1 MSPSQLIHPAAATD
15 ELCINTVRFLAVDAV
30 QQARSGHPGLP
41 LGSAAMAYVLWDR
54 FLKFNPRDPYWPDR
68 DRFVLSAGHGC
79 MMLYA
84 LLHLYGFEVPLEEI
98 KRFRQWG
105 SITPGHPE
113 YGKTPGVE
121 ATTGPLGQGF
131 ANAVGMAIAET
142 ALAARFNRP
151 DHTIVDH
158 STYVVASDGDL
169 MEGVSAEAASLAG
182 HLHLGKLIVLY
193 DDNHISIEGSTKIA
207 FTEDVL
213 GRFSAY
219 HWHVQSVKDGNDMR
233 GVAEAII
240 AAQKETGRPSLIAV
254 RTHIGYGSPN
264 KQDTA
269 GAHGEPL
276 GEEEVLLTKER
287 LGWPLEPTFHIPAEA
302 LEHFRQAVPQGA
314 ARQAEWESRFEA
326 YAREYPELA
335 AEFQRRMR
343 KELPSGWDR
352 DLPIF
357 SPEHGALATR
367 SASGKVL
374 NAIAPRLPEL
384 MGGSGDLAPS
394 TKTLIEG
401 GESFQAENRN
411 GRNLHFGVR
420 EHAMGAI
427 LNGMSY
433 HGGFIPFGA
442 TFLIFSDYMRPP
454 MRLAA
459 MSKLKVIYVFTHDG
473 IGMGEDGPTH
483 QAVEQLLG
491 LRAIPNFLLI
501 RPADANET
509 AAAWRI
515 AIEHQ
520 DGPVALA
527 LCRQNLPVLD
537 PVRYPQIQPGVLRG
551 GYVLAEASNGSSPD
565 LVLVATGSEVHLAL
579 RTQEALTREGVAAR
593 VVSLPSWHLFQG
605 QSETYRTQVLPGGV
619 PLLVLETG
627 VSLGWQ
633 SYFGPGPEIEVM
645 GVDQFGA
652 SAPGEVVMQEY
663 GFNADNVRQRA
674 LALLRRRKGGNHANR
689 HCSGPRRF

>member
-1 MSPSQLIHPAAATD
+1 MSPSHSLGVHQASVLD
-15 ELCINTVRFLAVDAV
+15 ELCINTIRFLAVDAV

-41 LGSAAMAYVLWDR
+41 LGSAAMAYTLWDR
-54 FLKFNPRDPYWPDR
+54 FLKFNPKDPSWPDR

-113 YGKTPGVE
+113 HGKTPGVE

-131 ANAVGMAIAET
+131 ANAVGMAIAEA
-142 ALAARFNRP
+142 ALAARFNQP
-151 DHTIVDH
+151 HFTVVDH
-158 STYVVASDGDL
+158 FTYVIAGDGDL
-169 MEGVSAEAASLAG
+169 MEGVSSEAASLAG
-182 HLHLGKLIVLY
+182 HLKLGKLIVLY
-193 DDNHISIEGSTKIA
+193 DDNHISIEGSTELA

-213 GRFSAY
+213 RRFSAY
-219 HWHVQSVKDGNDMR
+219 GWHVQRVADGNDVHE
-233 GVAEAII
+233 VAGAIV
-240 AAQKETGRPSLIAV
+240 AAQEEADHPSLIAA
-254 RTHIGYGSPN
+254 RTHIGYGSPH

-269 GAHGEPL
+269 EAHGEPL
-276 GEEEVLLTKER
+276 GEKEVLLTKER

-302 LEHFRQAVPQGA
+302 LEHFRQAAPRGA
-314 ARQAEWESRFEA
+314 ARQAKWDSLFEA
-326 YAREYPELA
+326 YARKYPELA
-335 AEFQRRMR
+335 AEFQRRLK
-343 KELPSGWDR
+343 KELPSNWDQ

-374 NAIAPRLPEL
+374 NGIASRLPEL
-384 MGGSGDLAPS
+384 MGGAGDLSPS

-401 GESFQAENRN
+401 GESFQADNRN

-427 LNGMSY
+427 LNGMAY
-433 HGGFIPFGA
+433 HGGFIPYGA

-459 MSKLKVIYVFTHDG
+459 MSRLKVIYVFTHDG
-473 IGMGEDGPTH
+473 IGLGEDGPTH

-501 RPADANET
+501 RPADAHET

-520 DGPVALA
+520 EGPVALV
-527 LCRQNLPVLD
+527 LTRQNLPVLD
-537 PVRYPQIQPGVLRG
+537 LAHYPHVHQGVLRG
-551 GYVLAEASNGSSPD
+551 GYVLAEAPNGSSLD
-565 LVLVATGSEVHLAL
+565 LVLVATGSEVPLAL
-579 RTQEALTREGVAAR
+579 KAQETLAHEGVAAR
-593 VVSLPSWHLFQG
+593 VVSLPCWHLFQE
-605 QSETYRTQVLPGGV
+605 QPEAYRTHVLPADV
-619 PLLVLETG
+619 PILVLETG

-633 SYFGPGPEIEVM
+633 PYFGAGPELEVM
-645 GVDQFGA
+645 GVDRFGA
-652 SAPGEVVMQEY
+652 SAPGEVVMQGY
-663 GFNADNVRQRA
+663 GFNVDNVRQRA
-674 LALLRRRKGGNHANR
+674 LALLKRRKG
-689 HCSGPRRF
+689 

>member
-1 MSPSQLIHPAAATD
+1 MSPSQLIRPAAATD

-30 QQARSGHPGLP
+30 QQASSGHPGLP

-84 LLHLYGFEVPLEEI
+84 LLHLYGFGVPLAEI
-98 KRFRQWG
+98 QRFRQWG

-121 ATTGPLGQGF
+121 ATTGPLGQGV

-142 ALAARFNRP
+142 ALAERFNRP
-151 DHTIVDH
+151 DYTIVDH
-158 STYVVASDGDL
+158 STYVVAGDGDL

-182 HLHLGKLIVLY
+182 HLQLGKLIVLY

-219 HWHVQSVKDGNDMR
+219 HWHVQRVKDGNDMR
-233 GVAEAII
+233 EVAEAII

-276 GEEEVLLTKER
+276 GEKEVLLTKER

-302 LEHFRQAVPQGA
+302 LEHFRQALPRGE

-326 YAREYPELA
+326 YAREHSELA

-343 KELPSGWDR
+343 KELPSGWDQ

-357 SPEHGALATR
+357 SMEHGVLATR

-394 TKTLIEG
+394 TKTLMEG
-401 GESFQAENRN
+401 AESFQADNRN

-459 MSKLKVIYVFTHDG
+459 MGKLKVIYVFTHDG

-515 AIEHQ
+515 AIDHQ

-537 PVRYPQIQPGVLRG
+537 PVHYPHVHQGVLRG
-551 GYVLAEASNGSSPD
+551 GYILAEAPKGSSLD

-579 RTQEALTREGVAAR
+579 RAQETLTREGVAAR

-605 QSETYRTQVLPGGV
+605 QPETYRTQVLPAGV
-619 PLLVLETG
+619 PILVLETG

-633 SYFGPGPEIEVM
+633 SYFGAGPEIEVM

-652 SAPGEVVMQEY
+652 SAPGEVVIQEY
-663 GFNADNVRQRA
+663 GFNEDNVRQRA
-674 LALLRRRKGGNHANR
+674 LALLRRRKG
-689 HCSGPRRF
+689 